1 MELQGLLTGD
11 QIIYGLRGHSKN
23 EIINEL
29 LIALAK
35 CGKVKDRHLAL
46 KNVREREE
54 LLSTG
59 MEGGLAIP
67 HAKTDAVDELVVAFG
82 LHKQGVD
89 FNSIDGQDAHFIFLV
104 LSPHDTSGPH
114 IKALARISRKLKTEQ
129 VREQLKNAASKA
141 DIEKIFNITN

>member
-1 MELQGLLTGD
+1 MELKGLLTSD

-23 EIINEL
+23 EVINEL
-29 LIALAK
+29 LKTLAK
-35 CGKVKDRHLAL
+35 CAKVKDRHLAL
-46 KNVREREE
+46 KNVLERED

-59 MEGGLAIP
+59 MEKGLAIP

-89 FNSIDGQDAHFIFLV
+89 FNSIDGQPAHFIFLV

-114 IKALARISRKLKTEQ
+114 IKALAQISRKLKTEQ
-129 VREQLKNAASKA
+129 VRDQLKEASSLEE
-141 DIEKIFNITN
+141 IEKIFNITK